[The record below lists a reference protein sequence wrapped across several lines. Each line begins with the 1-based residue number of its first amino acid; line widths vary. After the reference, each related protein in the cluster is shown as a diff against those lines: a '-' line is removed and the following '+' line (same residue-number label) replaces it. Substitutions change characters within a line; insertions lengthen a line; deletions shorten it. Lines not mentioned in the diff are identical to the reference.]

1 MMGSCWITAIFS
13 TILFF
18 HVSGRPDGQISN
30 NNSEDEDVT
39 ERYFEVVSGEAV
51 TDIKFPDGM
60 IEDSRKKRD
69 AEQSDDDEEEYDY
82 YEEMDRIYWDYDENF
97 SEEDDE
103 DENSEVVEED
113 NFDRV
118 FDLKL
123 DEAPTSAD
131 GLMEDYYLV
140 L

>member
-1 MMGSCWITAIFS
+1 M
-13 TILFF
+13 
-18 HVSGRPDGQISN
+18 
-30 NNSEDEDVT
+30 
-39 ERYFEVVSGEAV
+39 

-103 DENSEVVEED
+103 DEDSEVVEED

-123 DEAPTSAD
+123 DEVPTSAD